1 VRNAQTRLTW
11 SDEVVIGG
19 ETDNPAYDFQG
30 LIADGF
36 AAANGG
42 PPANRILP
50 AHPVPQ
56 RQVTMPQF
64 PYTPSLIELPVSDLH
79 YGETLVK
86 QKARFKSL
94 YHEQTPEGESFVR
107 IIVTVSPYAVVEDG
121 GSFG

>member
-1 VRNAQTRLTW
+1 
-11 SDEVVIGG
+11 
-19 ETDNPAYDFQG
+19 
-30 LIADGF
+30 
-36 AAANGG
+36 
-42 PPANRILP
+42 
-50 AHPVPQ
+50 
-56 RQVTMPQF
+56 MPQL
-64 PYTPSLIELPVSDLH
+64 PYTPSIIELAVSDLQ